1 MKNIDLIKKQAEIIV
16 NLYNTNK
23 FAEVIHKGKILI
35 KKFPDQVI
43 FYNATSL
50 SLSALG
56 KDDEALLIM
65 KDALSNHPKN
75 IHVLNNLGLIS
86 SKLNDNKLSREY
98 YNQALSIN
106 NNFVESL
113 INLGNLELSEMNLIE
128 CKSLYEKALSLS
140 KNNQTKEIV
149 YTALGYYYQQIGN
162 FDEALNYLYKVN
174 ELNPNNTVA
183 DKSISLIHKYKDK
196 NDIHLTSMKKKISL
210 KLSEEQ
216 NQNLFFALGKAY
228 EDLGLHKESFKFLSK
243 ANEIADNR
251 YKYNI
256 NKDIDLFN
264 QLKNLFQNFNSTLKI
279 PSTKKFIFIVGM
291 PRSGTTLIEQ
301 IVSAH
306 RDVFGAGELKF
317 LNDSIHKNILLDNK
331 FINEKIEEISFEK
344 LRKIQEEYLE
354 GVKFFN
360 YNEKFLIDKAPLN
373 FRWIGFIKILFPESK
388 IIHCKRDPMDICFS
402 NLKNSF
408 AHSSLSFSYNQEKL
422 GNFFNLYKSL
432 MEYWKS
438 KFRNEI
444 FDLVY
449 EDLLNNQKKLTKEL
463 LNFCDLSWDEN
474 CMKPHKNNN
483 KVATASL
490 AQVRAPIYK
499 SSIKKWENYSE
510 ELSILKNII

>member
-162 FDEALNYLYKVN
+162 FDEALNYLYKIN

-183 DKSISLIHKYKDK
+183 DKSISLIHKYKDE

-243 ANEIADNR
+243 ANEIADDR

-317 LNDSIHKNILLDNK
+317 LSDSIHKNILLDNK

-344 LRKIQEEYLE
+344 LK
-354 GVKFFN
+354 KF
-360 YNEKFLIDKAPLN
+360 K
-373 FRWIGFIKILFPESK
+373 
-388 IIHCKRDPMDICFS
+388 
-402 NLKNSF
+402 
-408 AHSSLSFSYNQEKL
+408 
-422 GNFFNLYKSL
+422 
-432 MEYWKS
+432 
-438 KFRNEI
+438 
-444 FDLVY
+444 
-449 EDLLNNQKKLTKEL
+449 
-463 LNFCDLSWDEN
+463 
-474 CMKPHKNNN
+474 
-483 KVATASL
+483 
-490 AQVRAPIYK
+490 
-499 SSIKKWENYSE
+499 
-510 ELSILKNII
+510 KNI

>member
-162 FDEALNYLYKVN
+162 FDEALNYLYKIN

-183 DKSISLIHKYKDK
+183 DKSISLIHKYKDE
-196 NDIHLTSMKKKISL
+196 NDIHLTSMKKK
-210 KLSEEQ
+210 
-216 NQNLFFALGKAY
+216 
-228 EDLGLHKESFKFLSK
+228 
-243 ANEIADNR
+243 
-251 YKYNI
+251 
-256 NKDIDLFN
+256 
-264 QLKNLFQNFNSTLKI
+264 
-279 PSTKKFIFIVGM
+279 
-291 PRSGTTLIEQ
+291 
-301 IVSAH
+301 
-306 RDVFGAGELKF
+306 
-317 LNDSIHKNILLDNK
+317 
-331 FINEKIEEISFEK
+331 
-344 LRKIQEEYLE
+344 
-354 GVKFFN
+354 
-360 YNEKFLIDKAPLN
+360 
-373 FRWIGFIKILFPESK
+373 
-388 IIHCKRDPMDICFS
+388 
-402 NLKNSF
+402 
-408 AHSSLSFSYNQEKL
+408 
-422 GNFFNLYKSL
+422 
-432 MEYWKS
+432 
-438 KFRNEI
+438 
-444 FDLVY
+444 
-449 EDLLNNQKKLTKEL
+449 
-463 LNFCDLSWDEN
+463 
-474 CMKPHKNNN
+474 
-483 KVATASL
+483 
-490 AQVRAPIYK
+490 
-499 SSIKKWENYSE
+499 
-510 ELSILKNII
+510 